1 MSVNVLSL
9 ILNLKNNSFTN
20 KVDTKKSNN
29 RINDV
34 GDGFEDG
41 DDVKANNGITDKNEI
56 TVSNMEGATARI
68 SLVKSF

>member
-1 MSVNVLSL
+1 MSENVLSL

-34 GDGFEDG
+34 GDGFEEY
-41 DDVKANNGITDKNEI
+41 VQ
-56 TVSNMEGATARI
+56 RI
-68 SLVKSF
+68 FLGRSSFRL